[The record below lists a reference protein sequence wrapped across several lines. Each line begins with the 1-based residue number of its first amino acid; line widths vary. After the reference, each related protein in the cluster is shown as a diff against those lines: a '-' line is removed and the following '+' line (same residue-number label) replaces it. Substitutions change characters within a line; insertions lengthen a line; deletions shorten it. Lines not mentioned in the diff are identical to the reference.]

1 MVGTCKLCRKEN
13 KELRNSHLLAKGL
26 YPEETVI
33 MTPEIALV
41 SDKQIAAPLLCDD
54 CEQRFNKYGECW
66 MLRQVNSEK
75 GFPLLER
82 LKLAIP
88 VITSGLYQYQAFS
101 CTQTGID
108 SDRLAYF
115 VLSVLWRASVKRW
128 TLLGQVTN
136 VTLAAHEEPV
146 RQYLLGKT
154 GFPADTVVHV
164 TVCTDFASQGS
175 VYVPCRVP
183 ETPYTT
189 YALLTQ
195 GIYFRVLMGEELPL
209 DVRQL
214 CCVTGIRKLI
224 FVANLED
231 KTLQAFGRLNATARI
246 ARNLQTRAQTAES

>member
-1 MVGTCKLCRKEN
+1 MVGTCKLCGEEN

-33 MTPEIALV
+33 MTPEIALIT
-41 SDKQIAAPLLCDD
+41 DKQIAAPLLCED

-108 SDRLAYF
+108 SDQLAYF
-115 VLSVLWRASVKRW
+115 VLSVLWRASVKTW

-154 GFPADTVVHV
+154 VFPADTVVHV

-175 VYVPCRVP
+175 FHVPCRVS
-183 ETPYTT
+183 ESPYTAF
-189 YALLTQ
+189 ALLTQ
-195 GIYFRVLMGEELPL
+195 GIYFMVLMGEKLPL

-214 CCVTGIRKLI
+214 CCVTGSRKLI
-224 FVANLED
+224 FMASCED
-231 KTLQAFGRLNATARI
+231 KTLQAFARLYATARV
-246 ARNLQTRAQTAES
+246 ARSLQARVPTAQS